1 MSDFLSQFQ
10 SSAAQPIGAPSAPVG
25 SPGAKATARSNAA
38 PSSSAASA
46 EGAVLASHTTSTALS
61 LPEALATGIRP
72 VEHEVEI
79 DGSYR
84 RKKLLRWA
92 IIVAAALIL
101 IIAGL
106 LIWHFSRL
114 VEVPELVGKPL
125 ATAQSFSRDN
135 GVELE
140 LNEVYSLEAERGIIL
155 AQDVAAGKTV
165 TKGSVL
171 ALTASKGADPDER
184 LALPDFS
191 TLKRPAAEEWIA
203 EVRADNLRLVQEYS
217 DSVPAGD
224 FLRIEF
230 RGDAVNAENYR
241 RRDYAT
247 LYYSKGAEVFEKNI
261 VVPDFKDKAQSEVE
275 NWADTNSIELAVAE
289 ADSDTVAAG
298 SVISQ
303 SVAAGEK
310 LAKHDAFAITVSL
323 GKASVVPNFAN
334 YTADTAAEAAGGVPI
349 VVKTRYDGSVAY
361 GHLISQS
368 LPSGT
373 RLLAGDERTVTVVYS
388 EGQPYL
394 KDYTGTS
401 EGELPAA
408 FFNDYTTKGAN
419 VSYEL
424 RYVDSSKP
432 KGSVVGMS
440 DYSCFIP
447 MNFHVVIDISRGNLT
462 PPPTTT
468 PSP

>member
-1 MSDFLSQFQ
+1 ML
-10 SSAAQPIGAPSAPVG
+10 
-25 SPGAKATARSNAA
+25 TA
-38 PSSSAASA
+38 
-46 EGAVLASHTTSTALS
+46 
-61 LPEALATGIRP
+61 GIRP
-72 VEHEVEI
+72 IEHEVEI
-79 DGSYR
+79 DRGYQ

-92 IIVAAALIL
+92 IIIAAVLVL

-125 ATAQSFSRDN
+125 ATAQTFSRDK

-140 LNEVYSLEAERGIIL
+140 LSEVFSLEAERGIVL

-165 TKGSVL
+165 TRGSVL
-171 ALTASKGADPDER
+171 ALTVSKGPDPDER
-184 LALPDFS
+184 LVLPDFN

-230 RGDAVNAENYR
+230 RGEDVTADNYC

-261 VVPDFKDKAQSEVE
+261 TVPDFKNKMRGEVE
-275 NWADTNSIELAVAE
+275 SWAESNSLELSVTE
-289 ADSDTVAAG
+289 ADSDTVATG
-298 SVISQ
+298 LVISQ
-303 SVAAGEK
+303 GTAAGEK
-310 LAKHDAFAITVSL
+310 IAKHDAFAVTVSL
-323 GKASVVPNFAN
+323 GKALVVPNFAN

-349 VVKTRYDGSVAY
+349 IVKTRYDGSVAY

-368 LPSGT
+368 LASGT
-373 RLLAGDERTVTVVYS
+373 RLLADDGRTVTVVYS

-394 KDYTGTS
+394 KDYRGMS

-408 FFNDYTTKGAN
+408 FFNDYTAKGAN
-419 VSYEL
+419 VTYQV
-424 RYVDSSKP
+424 RYVDSSEP
-432 KGSVVGMS
+432 KGNVVAMS
-440 DYSCFIP
+440 DYSRFIP
-447 MNFHVVIDISRGNLT
+447 ITFHVVIDISRGNLK
-462 PPPTTT
+462 PPPDPAPTSQ
-468 PSP
+468 PSPTSVPAP